1 MPRLHVVGHLLR
13 ARTGHGEAVN
23 RARPSQAPREVA
35 APHAVV
41 TPMTVTP
48 YTCPVSAAQ
57 HLRLMY
63 RGKVPALLIVSGQ
76 PQAHCHGGDQLQA
89 TT

>member
-1 MPRLHVVGHLLR
+1 VK
-13 ARTGHGEAVN
+13 
-23 RARPSQAPREVA
+23 RARPSQAPREVT

-63 RGKVPALLIVSGQ
+63 RGKVAALLIVSGQ
-76 PQAHCHGGDQLQA
+76 PQAHCHGGDRLQ
-89 TT
+89 TTT

>member
-1 MPRLHVVGHLLR
+1 
-13 ARTGHGEAVN
+13 VN

-76 PQAHCHGGDQLQA
+76 PQAHCHGGDSLQI